1 MPTWKIEVLEF
12 SIGCNSRSTEINR
25 EKAARVFLKIRE
37 ILQNLSPSIWTL
49 ASIFG
54 LVISIFLA
62 VPIGKLSYLALEKQK
77 IFLLKKE
84 CGNYDIKI
92 LNLNRHAIEDIK
104 YWFRAISNFR
114 NNFKTPQV
122 NFESNIDV
130 SEAEWGAT
138 EGSNLTWEF

>member
-12 SIGCNSRSTEINR
+12 STGCNSRSTEINR

-54 LVISIFLA
+54 LVISILLA